1 MIYYA
6 SITQRERSCFRQIN
20 FRRLRFKC
28 QSTKHCMLTYHF
40 CPLSNPVNPRL
51 MICDS
56 AAIRTQDPRLRR
68 ALLYPAELR
77 NQPFNTAVSTIY
89 GGKGGIRTPGASQH
103 GGFQDRCNRPLYHLS
118 KFLANGSLAKSG
130 ATVRLIFNS
139 ANKFSRFPE
148 LIVFLQHNIPQEL

>member
-1 MIYYA
+1 MIYYT

-77 NQPFNTAVSTIY
+77 NQPFNTAVSTIS

-118 KFLANGSLAKSG
+118 LKWLFSKSG
-130 ATVRLIFNS
+130 AKVLIISEHANS
-139 ANKFSRFPE
+139 LPDFSPHLE
-148 LIVFLQHNIPQEL
+148 A